1 VHRAAS
7 GGGVGSSCFFLTC
20 VFWGQVGHNNETSR
34 ADDLLSGFGW
44 LRGVH
49 EGGQRGQ
56 RQGAEVPRAGE
67 V

>member
-1 VHRAAS
+1 VRRAAS
-7 GGGVGSSCFFLTC
+7 GGGVRSSCFFLTC
-20 VFWGQVGHNNETSR
+20 VFWGQGHNNETCR